1 VEDLFDST
9 RDKWQKSYRQPRYLR
24 LLFLVGIAIVV
35 AAVVFRARI
44 RGIIENDPRVGWPV
58 VGAIALMALACFWT
72 SIRAWEC
79 KILISPTSI
88 KAWYLFRGR
97 ERVSW
102 DSMDRVVYKWRLLGH
117 TLTVYGTD
125 GARIRLRSSLR
136 GYDEVIDFVR
146 AKGPKHIA
154 DRIDELLGDEDAE
167 DEELETAEPE
177 GRDESSEDKP
187 QESDDEDEGE

>member
-1 VEDLFDST
+1 MEDLFDSS
-9 RDKWQKSYRQPRYLR
+9 RDKWQRSYRQPVGQR
-24 LLFLVGIAIVV
+24 LLFLVGIGAIA

-44 RGIIENDPRVGWPV
+44 REIIENDPRIGWPV

-88 KAWYLFRGR
+88 KAWYLLRGR

-117 TLTVYGTD
+117 TLTIYGTD

-136 GYDEVIDFVR
+136 GYDEVMDFVR
-146 AKGPKHIA
+146 AKAPGHIA
-154 DRIDELLGDEDAE
+154 ERIDELLGDEDA
-167 DEELETAEPE
+167 DEEPEAEEPE
-177 GRDESSEDKP
+177 RLDESSEGKAE
-187 QESDDEDEGE
+187 ESDDEDQGE